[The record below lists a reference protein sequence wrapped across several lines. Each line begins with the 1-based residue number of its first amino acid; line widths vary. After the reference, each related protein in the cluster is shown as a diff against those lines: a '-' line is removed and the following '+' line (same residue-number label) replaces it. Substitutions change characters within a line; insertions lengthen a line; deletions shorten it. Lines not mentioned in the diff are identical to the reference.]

1 LKRRILIGLTLVALI
16 AVSIGVGIIV
26 AGWPNW

>member
-1 LKRRILIGLTLVALI
+1 VKRRILIGLTLVALI

-26 AGWPNW
+26 ANWPNW